1 MGEKG
6 DHIHANLLND
16 TLNHP
21 WMSFDILSILDEVAN
36 ETPIILHVRIQF
48 DDMLNQLLNS
58 SWMEPGIH

>member
-1 MGEKG
+1 LGEKG

-21 WMSFDILSILDEVAN
+21 WMSFDILSILDEVGN